1 MNKISSSISSDSS
14 CSSENGEAKENEN
27 PSVEDMPIKEQ
38 LLTQFSW
45 FSVLWKCE
53 SGIKLDVPDS
63 QSKDKNRKV
72 NQDKVQFLV
81 YYKFE
86 ENQSHK
92 STDVSVIGMLSNK
105 MERDSYWFSPTNLNS
120 QNDIQG
126 QLFDEIHDA
135 NLLRNS
141 DMQEKA

>member
-1 MNKISSSISSDSS
+1 
-14 CSSENGEAKENEN
+14 
-27 PSVEDMPIKEQ
+27 
-38 LLTQFSW
+38 
-45 FSVLWKCE
+45 
-53 SGIKLDVPDS
+53 LDVPNS
-63 QSKDKNRKV
+63 QSDDKNRKV

-86 ENQSHK
+86 ENQNHK

-105 MERDSYWFSPTNLNS
+105 MERDSFWFSPTNLNS